1 MCVLIRVGTDLLR
14 LIGDDYILQVSIKSI
29 KPGALPHRGLSP
41 GNNGTV
47 NKAANTMSWIIW
59 PEYINDL
66 AVVLGS
72 HVRRSWSVPC

>member
-1 MCVLIRVGTDLLR
+1 MCVLFRVGTDLLR
-14 LIGDDYILQVSIKSI
+14 LIGDDYILQVSIK
-29 KPGALPHRGLSP
+29 PEALPHRALSP
-41 GNNGTV
+41 GKNGTV

-66 AVVLGS
+66 AVVLGL